1 MNEPFYSEKQQFRQ
15 WWLWLLL
22 FIFPVGSLLALF
34 QQIIS
39 DSPFGSNSES
49 VPWLIVLVII
59 AVVFTLFMYTIG
71 LETEVVDEGLRI
83 RFRPFHLNWIVF
95 PFSSI
100 QKTEAVTYSLLT
112 DYGGWGI
119 RIGRKGKAYNVSGNK
134 GALLSFKDRKN
145 ILIGSKNHEV
155 LCSSINE
162 RLLPI

>member
-1 MNEPFYSEKQQFRQ
+1 M
-15 WWLWLLL
+15 LLL
-22 FIFPVGSLLALF
+22 IFPVGSLWALF

-39 DSPFGSNSES
+39 DSPFGGNSES
-49 VPWLIVLVII
+49 VPLLIVLVII

-134 GALLSFKDRKN
+134 GVSFKDRKN